1 MEKDERQSE
10 IKRERLLNNVRK
22 EERKR
27 TKERERDERGSERKE
42 VADRACAA
50 TVELR
55 SQVLV
60 HGRNRRVDRFPSLD
74 RVPPPPTTISLF
86 LPNVSEPTRR
96 GSGVVEAF
104 DEGGRGNDRRKG
116 RGRNGRGSLA
126 HSVLCNVERALR
138 ERLLS
143 LSFSFSPSLFLTWE
157 ILPGVTEIC
166 AAGERTENM
175 DNLKERAG
183 GEGRTRKRMYVSRV
197 YGHAYVYVEECSI
210 RSERR
215 GGKDCFFLSQQYN
228 QSAI

>member
-1 MEKDERQSE
+1 
-10 IKRERLLNNVRK
+10 
-22 EERKR
+22 
-27 TKERERDERGSERKE
+27 
-42 VADRACAA
+42 
-50 TVELR
+50 
-55 SQVLV
+55 V

-215 GGKDCFFLSQQYN
+215 GGEDCFFLSTIQPIGDIGNAQPRK
-228 QSAI
+228 SAIRDVANYKFGDCSIGLSLNKIYQVVSGSKCDNVYK